1 MKLVLDK
8 ISLVLVLKMENPELN
23 VLADEAMGINDIA
36 VISGST
42 RENWRDADI
51 MRYQR
56 MHGHGCFLQYSF
68 PCFYFQFKEEPQRS
82 HELHW
87 PYGEKPPICI

>member
-42 RENWRDADI
+42 REN
-51 MRYQR
+51 
-56 MHGHGCFLQYSF
+56 
-68 PCFYFQFKEEPQRS
+68 
-82 HELHW
+82 
-87 PYGEKPPICI
+87 